1 MDAAVRRS
9 AFSAFNASF
18 CCVKLAVL
26 HGRGAKTDTW
36 RASNAELPC
45 CGPPA
50 RDRSVRRRSFRDLDL
65 CSDLCS
71 DLDFG
76 LDLDLCSDLDLDL
89 GFDLYSGLCFELC
102 FELCSGL
109 CSGERL
115 DRNSACGCIDRPAAS
130 SVRERVPVDCS
141 KTAKENR

>member
-9 AFSAFNASF
+9 VFSAFNASL
-18 CCVKLAVL
+18 CCVKLVVL

-50 RDRSVRRRSFRDLDL
+50 RDRSVRRRSFRDLGL
-65 CSDLCS
+65 C
-71 DLDFG
+71 F
-76 LDLDLCSDLDLDL
+76 DLCSDLDLDL

-130 SVRERVPVDCS
+130 SVRKRVPVDCS